1 MALSKATS
9 EKSGDAPSTRTAGAD
24 RREKPFTKVIV
35 RRLPPNMSEEEFLN
49 QVSPIPDYDYIYSV
63 KGDMSLGENAF
74 TRVYINFVQIDDVYL
89 FKEKFDNY
97 VFLDEKGHEYTAVVE
112 FASFQ
117 KILKLRKKTRADPKC
132 ASIESDQIYI
142 DFVNSLNESNE
153 NQEEKPEFSFQPI
166 VEAKNEV
173 NTTPLLDFLKQ
184 RKLERQKLREE
195 KRDERRRKD
204 FERKRIREEERKR
217 RQDDKSPKKDKEKG
231 PVEAT
236 GDIDDRGTKSKPST
250 SEEYS
255 EIITKESG
263 NKNSSLKEER
273 PAKKRYEEKSFV
285 NSKLKKAQKFDK
297 KEPRNRRDRDEYKS
311 KEFKNKNIEYKASI
325 PEKREPREE
334 ELEPP
339 KAAPRKVKKY
349 SERREER
356 KTEAKRAAQLD
367 NQSTSDLTLDKS
379 SDKAELEPS
388 SSSTSDLGGGNKENK
403 ERVLVDEDFIEEPAT
418 QKPERKSFKNRDN
431 DPRAQRRIRNKDR
444 PTMALYQ
451 PGMLKKKTDPSTS
464 NADDAYAKDE

>member
-9 EKSGDAPSTRTAGAD
+9 EKSADAPSTRTTGAD

-35 RRLPPNMSEEEFLN
+35 RRLPPNMSQEEFLN

-117 KILKLRKKTRADPKC
+117 KILKLRKKNRADPKC

-204 FERKRIREEERKR
+204 FERKRIREEERKK

-231 PVEAT
+231 PIET
-236 GDIDDRGTKSKPST
+236 TSDIDERET
-250 SEEYS
+250 
-255 EIITKESG
+255 G

-273 PAKKRYEEKSFV
+273 PARFKEKRYEEKNFV
-285 NSKLKKAQKFDK
+285 NSKLKKPQKFDK
-297 KEPRNRRDRDEYKS
+297 KEPRNRRDRDEYKT
-311 KEFKNKNIEYKASI
+311 KEFKNKNIEHKASI
-325 PEKREPREE
+325 PEKREPREGDI
-334 ELEPP
+334 EPL

-367 NQSTSDLTLDKS
+367 NQFTSDLTLNKS
-379 SDKAELEPS
+379 SDKAANIPDIELEPS

-403 ERVLVDEDFIEEPAT
+403 ERVLVDEDFIEEPP
-418 QKPERKSFKNRDN
+418 QKPERKSLKNRDN

-464 NADDAYAKDE
+464 NADDTYAKDE